1 MSGDRRT
8 SGPTTPATGRP
19 VRTGSP
25 PNIERPLNLF
35 APATTIPE
43 AVELNG
49 DSAWNQFQDL
59 AARQDA
65 GYAATEPSALA
76 GALKAATPG
85 PAPATLDEVLLEA
98 RRLNRVCPKPMQWVR
113 FYALLPDRRPGMP
126 PPPLQGRSWEQTS
139 SLGKRMVLR
148 DQIEWAA
155 ARGGLDKAMAH
166 LRSLREEDWLHMDE

>member
-1 MSGDRRT
+1 MPGDRRT
-8 SGPTTPATGRP
+8 SGSTTPATGRP

-25 PNIERPLNLF
+25 PNIARPLNLF
-35 APATTIPE
+35 APPTTIPE

-76 GALKAATPG
+76 GALKTGAT
-85 PAPATLDEVLLEA
+85 APATLDQVLLEA

-126 PPPLQGRSWEQTS
+126 PPPCRG
-139 SLGKRMVLR
+139 
-148 DQIEWAA
+148 
-155 ARGGLDKAMAH
+155 ARERLAGGSRHFNCRYFGSGVFGL
-166 LRSLREEDWLHMDE
+166 